1 MKTVLMKKR
10 APGALYTCP
19 QCGAKYPHDQAYR
32 HALFLCQK
40 KAAHG

>member
-1 MKTVLMKKR
+1 MKTVLMKRKR
-10 APGALYTCP
+10 GELYTCP
-19 QCGAKYPHDQAYR
+19 QCGAKYPHAQAYH